1 MITEKLIE
9 AIARFYN
16 IEYYHLHTIVEQ
28 CKAKGVLT
36 IQEYMQLQNQGLP
49 IGKIIGTVLNIN
61 FKEEADHL
69 FKNNKI
75 TYADLVCMIGII
87 AQDAILQRQII
98 ITRR

>member
-1 MITEKLIE
+1 MIEEKLIQ

-16 IEYYHLHTIVEQ
+16 IEYCHLHTIVEQ

-36 IQEYMQLQNQGLP
+36 IQEYLQLQNQGLP
-49 IGKIIGTVLNIN
+49 IGRIIGTVLNIN

-69 FKNNKI
+69 FKINKI
-75 TYADLVCMIGII
+75 TYADLMCMIGII
-87 AQDAILQRQII
+87 AQDAMLQRQT